1 VDGIIEA
8 ARETGANVEE
18 MAKVTVNGAIEA
30 AGSIGNTAVK
40 AVRDVLVNVVEGVKD
55 IAGAALA
62 DIAPSLRQVFSTP
75 PELQKAEK
83 TGIDIEFTQPAARAT
98 QEGLPEEKPAL
109 TPENSIQ
116 DDKVICLECGKEM
129 RQLRTNHLISHGLS
143 LKEYKK
149 KYGFAMGTPLAAKSL
164 IKALSK
170 AAKKKGLPEKLAQ
183 LNEPRSKEKTQAST
197 QAAAG
202 TVTAG
207 KQEPLL
213 TPQNSIQDDKVICL
227 ECGAEMKQL
236 TSKLLVS
243 HGMNQKEY
251 RKKYGFSMSTPLAV
265 KSLTKARSQAAKRQG
280 LAEKR
285 KQYLEARRQEKAEAT
300 TQAATEIVTASK
312 PKRTRIRKKK
322 V

>member
-1 VDGIIEA
+1 MSG
-8 ARETGANVEE
+8 
-18 MAKVTVNGAIEA
+18 
-30 AGSIGNTAVK
+30 
-40 AVRDVLVNVVEGVKD
+40 
-55 IAGAALA
+55 A
-62 DIAPSLRQVFSTP
+62 DITSSLRQVFSTLH
-75 PELQKAEK
+75 ELQRAEA
-83 TGIDIEFTQPAARAT
+83 GEIELAPTA
-98 QEGLPEEKPAL
+98 EEKVAAAKL
-109 TPENSIQ
+109 TPQDSIQ
-116 DDKVICLECGKEM
+116 NDKVICLECGKEM

-170 AAKKKGLPEKLAQ
+170 AAKKKGVPEKLAQ

-197 QAAAG
+197 QAATG
-202 TVTAG
+202 IVTAG

-265 KSLTKARSQAAKRQG
+265 KSLTKARSQAAKKQG